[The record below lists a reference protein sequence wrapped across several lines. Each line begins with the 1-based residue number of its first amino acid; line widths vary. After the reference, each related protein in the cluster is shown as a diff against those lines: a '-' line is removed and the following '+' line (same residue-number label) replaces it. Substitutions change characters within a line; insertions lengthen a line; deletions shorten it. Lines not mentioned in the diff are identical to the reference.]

1 MTYGEALKQAPSEER
16 VVYVYMWLYKTEKGD
31 MPFYVGIGT
40 KDRYK
45 NRSSRSSSFKEF
57 LSAHECYPI
66 RCSVNLTYE
75 FAREVEKKLKS
86 ELRARGITIL
96 DAEDCKAERRK
107 RQREGIA
114 KMPVVKGKRV
124 SNKTG
129 RATGRPQVAVDDD
142 FQKFLEK
149 QKRGEISV
157 KDCCEA
163 LKISRGTWYNR
174 VSEVG

>member
-16 VVYVYMWLYKTEKGD
+16 VVYVYMWLYKTENGD
-31 MPFYVGIGT
+31 VPFYVGIGT
-40 KDRYK
+40 NDRYK
-45 NRSSRSSSFKEF
+45 CKCSRSSAFKGF
-57 LSAHECYPI
+57 LSSHECYPI
-66 RCSVNLTYE
+66 RCATGLTYE

-86 ELRARGITIL
+86 ELRERGISIL
-96 DAEDCKAERRK
+96 DAEDCKPERRK

-124 SNKTG
+124 STKTG
-129 RATGRPQVAVDDD
+129 RTYGRPQVAVDDD

-149 QKRGEISV
+149 QKRGEMSV